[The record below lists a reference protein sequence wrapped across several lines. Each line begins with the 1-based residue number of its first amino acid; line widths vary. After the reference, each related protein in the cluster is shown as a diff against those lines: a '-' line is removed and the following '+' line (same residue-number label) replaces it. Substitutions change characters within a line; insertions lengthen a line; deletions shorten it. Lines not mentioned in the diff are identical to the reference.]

1 VAITAKQRLIKICEL
16 KMINKQM
23 NTADVL
29 KTQQW
34 LKEIIIGLNF
44 CPFAKKE
51 FVNNTIHYQLC
62 EAKKITLAL
71 EELTK
76 QFEKLVLEPNV
87 ETTLLIFNEGF
98 KGFENYLDLLDHAN
112 DLLLALGYEGVFQL
126 ASFHPD
132 YYFEG
137 EPFNAASNYTNRS
150 PLPTIHLIREA
161 SMEKVLSVY
170 KNPENIPDNN
180 IVLAEKKGAHY
191 FQTILQ
197 RIAKFHS

>member
-1 VAITAKQRLIKICEL
+1 MAITAKQRLIKICEL

-23 NTADVL
+23 STADVL
-29 KTQQW
+29 QTQQW
-34 LKEIIIGLNF
+34 LEEIIIGLNF

-62 EAKKITLAL
+62 EAKKTTLAL

-76 QFEKLVLEPNV
+76 QFEKLVHEPNV

-112 DLLLALGYEGVFQL
+112 DLLIALGYEGVFQL

-137 EPFNAASNYTNRS
+137 QPFNAASNYTNRS

-197 RIAKFHS
+197 RIAKSHS

>member
-1 VAITAKQRLIKICEL
+1 LNAITEKNIIDPD
-16 KMINKQM
+16 I
-23 NTADVL
+23 L

-34 LKEIIIGLNF
+34 LDEIIIGLNF

-62 EAKKITLAL
+62 DVKKIASAL

-76 QFEKLVLEPNV
+76 QFEKLVQEPNV

-98 KGFENYLDLLDHAN
+98 KNFETYLDLLDYAN
-112 DLLLALGYEGVFQL
+112 DLLVELGYEGVFQL

-137 EPFNAASNYTNRS
+137 EAFDAASNYTNRS
-150 PLPTIHLIREA
+150 PLPTIHVIREA

-170 KNPENIPDNN
+170 KDPEQIPDNN
-180 IVLAEKKGAHY
+180 IALAEEKGAD
-191 FQTILQ
+191 FFKQILQ
-197 RIAKFHS
+197 RIHRTNE